1 MFCYNCGCHLSEH
14 DYCTSCGVDV
24 ALYKRIM
31 ILSNLYYNEGLAR
44 AGLRDLTGA
53 VTSLRQSLKFNK
65 NNIEARNL
73 LGLVY
78 FEMGETVAA
87 LSEWVISKNARP
99 EKNIADDYI
108 NMIQASASRLD
119 AISQTIKKYNQALV
133 YCRQD
138 SKDLAVIQLRKV
150 LSLNPKFIRAHQLL
164 ALLYMDSEQW
174 DKAKRE
180 LVKCVD
186 MDRNNIQTLTYM
198 REVDRMLS
206 PDETGKISRRRDRE
220 EAVRFQTEN
229 EVLIQPKGIKE
240 PRRSGVGTLFNIVL
254 GLVIG
259 VAVMYFLVVP
269 SVRTNVFNDSQQ
281 KINQISNEIETKNN
295 MITDLENQIKEIEKE
310 TDRLRG
316 ELEQYA
322 GTDGILQSM
331 DLLLEAASKYAT
343 ALQYSETSEERG
355 QYFQE
360 TADMLEQIKSAVVL
374 EETSESFQ
382 NLYQLLLNSIGS
394 YMSVSYYNIG
404 NSLRLA
410 NNFEEAISPLE
421 KAVEFNPDNGDPYY
435 DLGLSYYNVGRS
447 EEALAALE
455 KFVEMMP
462 NTLRANTA
470 RDVIRTLKNTLANQ

>member
-31 ILSNLYYNEGLAR
+31 VLSNLFYNEGLAR

-87 LSEWVISKNARP
+87 LSEWVISKNTRP

-119 AISQTIKKYNQALV
+119 SINQTIKKYNQALV

-174 DKAKRE
+174 DKAKKE
-180 LVKCVD
+180 LAKCAD

-198 REVDRMLS
+198 REVDRMLA

-220 EAVRFQTEN
+220 EAVRYQTEN
-229 EVLIQPKGIKE
+229 EVLIQPKGVKE

-269 SVRTNVFNDSQQ
+269 SVRTNVLNDAKQ
-281 KINQISNEIETKNN
+281 KINEISNESDAKNN
-295 MITDLENQIKEIEKE
+295 TISDLENQIKEIEQE
-310 TDRLRG
+310 TVRLQG
-316 ELEQYA
+316 ELERYA
-322 GTDGILQSM
+322 GTDGTLQSM
-331 DLLLEAASKYAT
+331 DQLLVAAGTYVTAMQYA
-343 ALQYSETSEERG
+343 ETSVERG

-360 TADMLEQIKSAVVL
+360 TANMLDQIKTGVVM
-374 EETSESFQ
+374 EEASESFQ
-382 NLYQLLLNSIGS
+382 NLYKLLFSGIGP
-394 YMSVSYYNIG
+394 YMSVAYYEIG
-404 NSLRLA
+404 NPLYLA
-410 NNFEEAISPLE
+410 GNFEEAIPVLE
-421 KAVEFNPDNGDPYY
+421 KAVEYNPDNGDPYY
-435 DLGLSYYNVGRS
+435 ALGRCYDGVGRS

-455 KFVEMMP
+455 KFVEIYP
-462 NTLRANTA
+462 LRDRATTA
-470 RDVIRTLKNTLANQ
+470 RQIIQRLKGALANQ

>member
-24 ALYKRIM
+24 SLYKRIM
-31 ILSNLYYNEGLAR
+31 ILSNRFYNEGLAR
-44 AGLRDLTGA
+44 AGVRDLTGA

-87 LSEWVISKNARP
+87 LSEWVISKNTRP

-119 AISQTIKKYNQALV
+119 AINQTIKKYNQALV

-150 LSLNPKFIRAHQLL
+150 LSMNPKFIRAHQLL

-180 LVKCVD
+180 LMKCAE

-198 REVDRMLS
+198 QEVDRMLA
-206 PDETGKISRRRDRE
+206 PDETGKVSRRKDRE
-220 EAVRFQTEN
+220 ESVRYQADN
-229 EVLIQPKGIKE
+229 ELLIQPKGLGE
-240 PRRSGVGTLFNIVL
+240 PRRSGVGTLLNIFL

-269 SVRTNVFNDSQQ
+269 SVRTNVLNESQQ
-281 KINQISNEIETKNN
+281 KITQISNEIDAKNN
-295 MITDLENQIKEIEKE
+295 IITDLENQIKNIEQQSV
-310 TDRLRG
+310 DLQN
-316 ELEQYA
+316 ELERYA
-322 GTDGILQSM
+322 GTDGTLQTM
-331 DLLLEAASKYAT
+331 EQLLNAATRYLSAMQEAENSA
-343 ALQYSETSEERG
+343 ERSQG
-355 QYFQE
+355 IQE
-360 TADMLEQIKSAVVL
+360 TADMLEQIKAGMVL
-374 EETSESFQ
+374 EEAPETFR
-382 NLYQLLLNSIGS
+382 NLYQILFTAIGPQ
-394 YMSVSYYNIG
+394 MSVAYYETGHSLYLAG
-404 NSLRLA
+404 NYQD
-410 NNFEEAISPLE
+410 AIAPLE
-421 KAVEFNPDNGDPYY
+421 KAVEFNPENGDPYY
-435 DLGLSYYNVGRS
+435 DLGRCYDNVGRG
-447 EEALAALE
+447 EEAIVVLE
-455 KFVEMMP
+455 KFIEIYP
-462 NTLRANTA
+462 LRDRATTA
-470 RDVIRTLKNTLANQ
+470 KQIILRLKGGQ

>member
-24 ALYKRIM
+24 SLYKRIM
-31 ILSNLYYNEGLAR
+31 ILSNRFYNEGLAR
-44 AGLRDLTGA
+44 AGVRDLTGA

-87 LSEWVISKNARP
+87 LSEWVISKNTRP

-119 AISQTIKKYNQALV
+119 AINQTIKKYNQALV

-150 LSLNPKFIRAHQLL
+150 LSMNPKFIRAHQLL

-180 LVKCVD
+180 LMKCAE

-198 REVDRMLS
+198 QEVDRMLA
-206 PDETGKISRRRDRE
+206 PDETGKVSRRKDRE
-220 EAVRFQTEN
+220 ESVRYQADN
-229 EVLIQPKGIKE
+229 ELLIQPKGLGE
-240 PRRSGVGTLFNIVL
+240 PRRSGVGTLLNIFL

-269 SVRTNVFNDSQQ
+269 SVRTNVLNESQQ
-281 KINQISNEIETKNN
+281 KITQISNEIDAKNN
-295 MITDLENQIKEIEKE
+295 IITDLENQIKNIEQQSV
-310 TDRLRG
+310 DLQN
-316 ELEQYA
+316 ELERYA
-322 GTDGILQSM
+322 GTDGTLQTM
-331 DLLLEAASKYAT
+331 EQLLNASTRYLSAMQEAENSA
-343 ALQYSETSEERG
+343 ERSQG
-355 QYFQE
+355 IQE
-360 TADMLEQIKSAVVL
+360 TADMLEQIKAGMVL
-374 EETSESFQ
+374 EEAPETFR
-382 NLYQLLLNSIGS
+382 NLYQILFTAIGPQ
-394 YMSVSYYNIG
+394 MSVAYYETGHSLYLAG
-404 NSLRLA
+404 NYQD
-410 NNFEEAISPLE
+410 AIAPLE
-421 KAVEFNPDNGDPYY
+421 KAVEFNPENGDPYY
-435 DLGLSYYNVGRS
+435 DLGRCYDNVGRG
-447 EEALAALE
+447 EEAIVVLE
-455 KFVEMMP
+455 KFIEIYP
-462 NTLRANTA
+462 LRDRATTA
-470 RDVIRTLKNTLANQ
+470 KQIILRLKGGQ